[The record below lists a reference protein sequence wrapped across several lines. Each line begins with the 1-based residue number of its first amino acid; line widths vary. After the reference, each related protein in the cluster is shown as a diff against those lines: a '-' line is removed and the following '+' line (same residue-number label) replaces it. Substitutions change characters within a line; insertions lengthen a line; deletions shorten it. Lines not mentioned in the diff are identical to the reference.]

1 MLSDHVTKDRFET
14 GALYPDQSNLRE
26 VSRDIAIAVVR
37 EAKWLNIGR
46 LIDDDLIEKVVDDTI
61 WYPGYDNYLPSGKA
75 QNGVY

>member
-37 EAKWLNIGR
+37 EAKRLNIGR
-46 LIDDDLIEKVVDDTI
+46 LIDDDCIEKVVDDAI
-61 WYPGYDNYLPSGKA
+61 WHPDYDNYIPVGKV
-75 QNGVY
+75 QNGE